1 MKALERFIHALARFA
16 VGFGSGLALVCTF
29 VVVTTDVGLGPAKVA
44 PVEVIRLDPVV
55 VTISAERFAA
65 IRAEATA
72 EPVIVRVPDHGPGE
86 G

>member
-1 MKALERFIHALARFA
+1 MKALERFIHALARFT

-44 PVEVIRLDPVV
+44 PEVIRLDPVI

-65 IRAEATA
+65 IRAEA